1 MKNMSR
7 RQYTRLD
14 WDGWYERARMYY
26 EKNHNLRI
34 PTKSKTEDGLLL
46 GRWIE
51 RQRMAYHEKGVYRID
66 DRKIYL
72 LNQIGMEWAL
82 GLRMHWNDWYQY
94 CVQYY
99 EKYQNMDIPR
109 AYMEKELPLGE
120 WISYQRK
127 RYKKNKMKAEEISKL
142 EELGINWQIRKFRSW
157 DEYYEQARCY
167 YSKYGDLE
175 VPSGYITEN
184 GIKLGVWIIIQ
195 RERYIGM
202 RKSKLNESEVQ
213 QLNQIG
219 MRWKGKRAEVFK

>member
-1 MKNMSR
+1 MKKTSR

-14 WDGWYERARMYY
+14 WDGWYELAKMYY
-26 EKNHNLRI
+26 EKNYNLRI

-82 GLRMHWNDWYQY
+82 GLRMRWDDWYQY
-94 CVQYY
+94 CVQYS
-99 EKYQNMDIPR
+99 EQHHNMDIPR
-109 AYMEKELPLGE
+109 AHMENELPLGE

-142 EELGINWQIRKFRSW
+142 EALGMNWQIRKFRSW

-167 YSKYGDLE
+167 YRKYGNLK
-175 VPSGYITEN
+175 VPCTYKTEN
-184 GIKLGVWIIIQ
+184 GLKLGVWVIIQ
-195 RERYIGM
+195 RERFKGM
-202 RKSKLNESEVQ
+202 RKSTLNQSEESLLNE
-213 QLNQIG
+213 IG
-219 MRWKGKRAEVFK
+219 MQWEEE